1 MLLQIPALEVNSPSR
16 QSNTGTVVSIPDGPY
31 AELGEIDS
39 VNLLSFAYQ
48 IASGM
53 VRERERGGG
62 P

>member
-1 MLLQIPALEVNSPSR
+1 MPSKRLSIAVPSPESE
-16 QSNTGTVVSIPDGPY
+16 Y

-53 VRERERGGG
+53 VCIN
-62 P
+62 